1 MIDLM
6 NSLVGLNEK
15 DGSFRVIIDTYN
27 KLRPAGSY
35 KMKYT
40 DAWCACTVST
50 CALVNNMADI
60 IPIDVSCGKMLEK
73 AKKMGIWVEND
84 AFVAQPG
91 DIIMYDW
98 DDNGYGDNMGSSDHV
113 GLVTGVSGNVINI
126 IEGNYSNAVM
136 RTSRQI
142 NSRYI
147 RGFGL
152 PDYAAAADEEEVIVE
167 PDEPEKPAEKPEDDQ
182 KNGPYNVE
190 LPFLTIGDTGPYVRS
205 AQTLLIAR
213 GYDCGNRPLVGTEKA
228 DGEFG
233 RMTEKSVGFFQSK
246 SGLDITGDID
256 GKTWA
261 ALLKL

>member
-1 MIDLM
+1 MAKTRKAMIDTM

-15 DGSFRVIIDTYN
+15 DGSFKIIIDTYN

-98 DDNGYGDNMGSSDHV
+98 GDSGKGDCTGWPDHV
-113 GLVTGVSGNVINI
+113 GLVVDTDGTTMNI
-126 IEGNYSNAVM
+126 VEGNKSERVGTRKLKY
-136 RTSRQI
+136 
-142 NSRYI
+142 NSKNI
-147 RGFGL
+147 RGF
-152 PDYAAAADEEEVIVE
+152 IV
-167 PDEPEKPAEKPEDDQ
+167 PK
-182 KNGPYNVE
+182 Y
-190 LPFLTIGDTGPYVRS
+190 
-205 AQTLLIAR
+205 
-213 GYDCGNRPLVGTEKA
+213 A
-228 DGEFG
+228 DGATQTPKPVTPKTESLYNARVTASALWVRAGASTNFG
-233 RMTEKSVGFFQSK
+233 KVGCLRQNTIVQIYEQK
-246 SGLDITGDID
+246 KGWGRID
-256 GKTWA
+256 PKLNKWIS
-261 ALLKL
+261 LKYTAKL